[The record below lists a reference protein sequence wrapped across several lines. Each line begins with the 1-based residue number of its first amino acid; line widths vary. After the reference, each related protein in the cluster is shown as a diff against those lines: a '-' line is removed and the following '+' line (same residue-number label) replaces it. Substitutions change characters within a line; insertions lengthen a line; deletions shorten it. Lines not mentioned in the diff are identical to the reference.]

1 MGKKI
6 VAAEFVDLNF
16 LDSVDV
22 ELQKTFQDIGRV
34 KGSDAHEKSRLGAN
48 TSWIKMGKPTIDGL
62 RLALYDNKF
71 CVSNEIDDPNSL
83 PNLSINNLTIKKM
96 THCGIIPGKPVEIKL
111 HPLFNA
117 IIGGRG
123 AGKSTFVES
132 LRIAMGRSEELV
144 GLQSIKRELD
154 SFIDGVTRDDTE
166 ISVGIKRRDD
176 LFNVIWTKNNNI
188 EIKKFENEE
197 WQDAPGKP
205 EERFNISIYS
215 QKQINALAS
224 NPESLLNIVDRT
236 PQVDIS
242 SWKQKLASQQVTS
255 INLAKSIRKIEL
267 SALEKTSIQA
277 QIDDLNSDISSF
289 EKGGHKDVFN
299 NYQTLSKKQT
309 KIEDS
314 FQIESLSNALQSIID
329 FNTVP
334 LDLSNLGHEL
344 ENENEVS
351 EIHKN
356 FTTEIDKVISDIK
369 SSKAKIDN
377 IVQQTVQAL
386 DNSEWKKNSK
396 KIIDRYKEVV
406 QAYESKGH
414 ELNPQE
420 YEQWIEKRN
429 NIQKQLDE
437 IVEEENK
444 LESYKTDFNRSI
456 SLSYILRRR
465 LQKKREKFIRS
476 VIGNN
481 KYVKMSIIP
490 FGDKN
495 NIENDF
501 RSILGYSNG
510 FNSSIYQDDREDSLL
525 YKVINDGGDL
535 RKTIKYISEIKDTI
549 FKIAEGEDVTI
560 HRVDGRFKTSLCEK
574 IKSQPE
580 ILERIINWLPQD
592 RLLVEYARDVEKGKF
607 ASIDRGSAGQKAAAI
622 LAFLLSHGDNP
633 IVVDQPEDDLDNALI
648 NKLIVSQ
655 IHSNKRR
662 RQIIIITHNPNI
674 VVNGDAEYINV
685 MHFNGGQV
693 QLLSAGGLCDT
704 DVRLNVCEIMEGG
717 KEAFNLRYN
726 RLLKM

>member
-1 MGKKI
+1 M
-6 VAAEFVDLNF
+6 E
-16 LDSVDV
+16 
-22 ELQKTFQDIGRV
+22 T
-34 KGSDAHEKSRLGAN
+34 
-48 TSWIKMGKPTIDGL
+48 
-62 RLALYDNKF
+62 
-71 CVSNEIDDPNSL
+71 
-83 PNLSINNLTIKKM
+83 
-96 THCGIIPGKPVEIKL
+96 
-111 HPLFNA
+111 
-117 IIGGRG
+117 
-123 AGKSTFVES
+123 
-132 LRIAMGRSEELV
+132 
-144 GLQSIKRELD
+144 
-154 SFIDGVTRDDTE
+154 
-166 ISVGIKRRDD
+166 
-176 LFNVIWTKNNNI
+176 
-188 EIKKFENEE
+188 
-197 WQDAPGKP
+197 
-205 EERFNISIYS
+205 
-215 QKQINALAS
+215 
-224 NPESLLNIVDRT
+224 
-236 PQVDIS
+236 
-242 SWKQKLASQQVTS
+242 
-255 INLAKSIRKIEL
+255 
-267 SALEKTSIQA
+267 
-277 QIDDLNSDISSF
+277 
-289 EKGGHKDVFN
+289 
-299 NYQTLSKKQT
+299 
-309 KIEDS
+309 
-314 FQIESLSNALQSIID
+314 
-329 FNTVP
+329 
-334 LDLSNLGHEL
+334 
-344 ENENEVS
+344 
-351 EIHKN
+351 
-356 FTTEIDKVISDIK
+356 
-369 SSKAKIDN
+369 
-377 IVQQTVQAL
+377 
-386 DNSEWKKNSK
+386 NSK

-406 QAYESKGH
+406 QTYESKGH

-429 NIQKQLDE
+429 NTQKQLDE

-501 RSILGYSNG
+501 RSILDYSNG

-525 YKVINDGGDL
+525 YKLINDGGDL

-549 FKIAEGEDVTI
+549 FKIAASEDITI

>member
-1 MGKKI
+1 M
-6 VAAEFVDLNF
+6 
-16 LDSVDV
+16 
-22 ELQKTFQDIGRV
+22 R
-34 KGSDAHEKSRLGAN
+34 
-48 TSWIKMGKPTIDGL
+48 
-62 RLALYDNKF
+62 
-71 CVSNEIDDPNSL
+71 
-83 PNLSINNLTIKKM
+83 
-96 THCGIIPGKPVEIKL
+96 
-111 HPLFNA
+111 LFNA
-117 IIGGRG
+117 E
-123 AGKSTFVES
+123 T
-132 LRIAMGRSEELV
+132 
-144 GLQSIKRELD
+144 
-154 SFIDGVTRDDTE
+154 
-166 ISVGIKRRDD
+166 
-176 LFNVIWTKNNNI
+176 
-188 EIKKFENEE
+188 
-197 WQDAPGKP
+197 
-205 EERFNISIYS
+205 
-215 QKQINALAS
+215 
-224 NPESLLNIVDRT
+224 
-236 PQVDIS
+236 
-242 SWKQKLASQQVTS
+242 
-255 INLAKSIRKIEL
+255 
-267 SALEKTSIQA
+267 
-277 QIDDLNSDISSF
+277 
-289 EKGGHKDVFN
+289 
-299 NYQTLSKKQT
+299 
-309 KIEDS
+309 
-314 FQIESLSNALQSIID
+314 
-329 FNTVP
+329 
-334 LDLSNLGHEL
+334 
-344 ENENEVS
+344 
-351 EIHKN
+351 
-356 FTTEIDKVISDIK
+356 
-369 SSKAKIDN
+369 
-377 IVQQTVQAL
+377 
-386 DNSEWKKNSK
+386 
-396 KIIDRYKEVV
+396 
-406 QAYESKGH
+406 
-414 ELNPQE
+414 
-420 YEQWIEKRN
+420 
-429 NIQKQLDE
+429 QKQLDE

-549 FKIAEGEDVTI
+549 FKIAASEDVTI

>member
-1 MGKKI
+1 
-6 VAAEFVDLNF
+6 
-16 LDSVDV
+16 
-22 ELQKTFQDIGRV
+22 
-34 KGSDAHEKSRLGAN
+34 
-48 TSWIKMGKPTIDGL
+48 MGKPTIDGL

-144 GLQSIKRELD
+144 GLQSIKRDLD

-176 LFNVIWTKNNNI
+176 LFNVIWTKNNDI

-356 FTTEIDKVISDIK
+356 FTAEIDKVISDIK

-386 DNSEWKKNSK
+386 DNSEWKQIVK
-396 KIIDRYKEVV
+396 KSLIGIRKLFKLTK
-406 QAYESKGH
+406 AKGM
-414 ELNPQE
+414 N
-420 YEQWIEKRN
+420 
-429 NIQKQLDE
+429 
-437 IVEEENK
+437 
-444 LESYKTDFNRSI
+444 
-456 SLSYILRRR
+456 
-465 LQKKREKFIRS
+465 
-476 VIGNN
+476 
-481 KYVKMSIIP
+481 
-490 FGDKN
+490 
-495 NIENDF
+495 
-501 RSILGYSNG
+501 
-510 FNSSIYQDDREDSLL
+510 
-525 YKVINDGGDL
+525 
-535 RKTIKYISEIKDTI
+535 
-549 FKIAEGEDVTI
+549 
-560 HRVDGRFKTSLCEK
+560 
-574 IKSQPE
+574 
-580 ILERIINWLPQD
+580 
-592 RLLVEYARDVEKGKF
+592 
-607 ASIDRGSAGQKAAAI
+607 
-622 LAFLLSHGDNP
+622 
-633 IVVDQPEDDLDNALI
+633 
-648 NKLIVSQ
+648 
-655 IHSNKRR
+655 
-662 RQIIIITHNPNI
+662 
-674 VVNGDAEYINV
+674 
-685 MHFNGGQV
+685 
-693 QLLSAGGLCDT
+693 
-704 DVRLNVCEIMEGG
+704 
-717 KEAFNLRYN
+717 
-726 RLLKM
+726 